1 MINVFALPAMPSA
14 DPATGAGTPIATAND
29 MRRCTMALQLNH
41 VHLKTHDPEKT
52 AKFYVDTLG
61 AKIVGQAGS
70 NGYRLDLHGLALNVT
85 TFLNQSREQKYGM
98 EHIAIDTDE
107 LDAVVEKLKAQG
119 INILEETTISGGR
132 RVCFFEGPDGVQ
144 LEFIEMKK

>member
-1 MINVFALPAMPSA
+1 MTLK
-14 DPATGAGTPIATAND
+14 
-29 MRRCTMALQLNH
+29 LNH
-41 VHLKTHDPEKT
+41 VHLKTKDPDKT

-61 AKIVGQAGS
+61 ARIVGKAGPS
-70 NGYRLDLHGLALNVT
+70 GYRLDLHGLSLNVT
-85 TFLNQSREQKYGM
+85 DFLESQTREQKYGM

-119 INILEETTISGGR
+119 IHILEQTIVSGGR

-144 LEFIEMKK
+144 LEFIEMKA